1 MTETGFYTESPVFE
15 NPKIYSAIASIMSE
29 VGAIGKEKRN
39 AQQGFMYRGIDDVM
53 NVLHPLFARH
63 RVFLVPECLDITR
76 DERTNRNGTM
86 LTYTIAK
93 VKYTLYAEDGS
104 SVSAVV
110 FGEGMDS
117 GDKGTNKAMA
127 IAMKYALFQIFCIP
141 TEEMIDPD
149 GEAHK
154 DILPKGQ
161 KPAKI
166 IPPSTP
172 PASVSPNPTLAEQVD
187 MAIKKVIDPLTTEE
201 RKPHIDKIKK
211 ICGVVNYRKITDETV
226 LANLLKAFTPGGEQ
240 AA

>member
-1 MTETGFYTESPVFE
+1 MDMQ
-15 NPKIYSAIASIMSE
+15 PKIYAAIADIMNE
-29 VGAIGKEKRN
+29 VGAIGKEKKN

-53 NVLHPLFARH
+53 NVLHPLFAKY
-63 RVFLVPECLDITR
+63 RVFLVPECLEITR
-76 DERTNRNGTM
+76 DERTNRSGTV

-154 DILPKGQ
+154 DIMPKGYAAAPKVLSASAPAAP
-161 KPAKI
+161 KPGA
-166 IPPSTP
+166 PTEPS
-172 PASVSPNPTLAEQVD
+172 LMEKVD
-187 MAIKKVIDPLTTEE
+187 ARIQSKMKPLTTEE
-201 RKPHIDKIKK
+201 RKPYTAKIKS
-211 ICGVVNYRKITDETV
+211 ICGVVNYRNVTDEET
-226 LANLLKAFTPGGEQ
+226 LKKLYEAFAPKHE